1 MMVWIDAASPAARL
15 KVFGLTVTERHLQA
29 LLRLEPKP
37 TKIVIDTGAHDA
49 ADLGIPASVT
59 DRLPCTWTKSTEPF
73 AARLN
78 AALAQAGGDS
88 VLLLD
93 GTALADQRLHGQLI
107 KSSGNL
113 AVFAPDHAENAAIL
127 FLKSA
132 APVAASADLSSLAR
146 GMVSAGTARE
156 LTQESFDGFIRKLR
170 RSLPFYLF
178 RIGDAAAAAKVQ
190 RFLFW
195 SNYKGSTDLFTRY
208 VYPPLVWL
216 MVRPLARA
224 RIHPNLV
231 TLVSIALTFGAVP
244 FFSGGQWAIGFLM
257 AYGMS
262 VLDSV
267 DGKLARLT
275 FTDSRL
281 GNFLDHGL
289 DMVHPP
295 IWYVAWAYGLG
306 LGAEGW
312 DSPLGYAT
320 IAILVFYVLDRLILK
335 IYPRFF
341 QRGFHTHSKLDATV
355 RSFIARRNI
364 NLPLFLLGIVFG
376 LGREAFF
383 LISAWQIATA
393 AYHGCRTFWILAV
406 QKAHRNPQAKPADVA
421 ADLD

>member
-1 MMVWIDAASPAARL
+1 MIVWIDAARGAAER
-15 KVFGLTVTERHLQA
+15 VFGLGLLERHLKA
-29 LLRLEPKP
+29 LKHRKVAPSEIVVDLGDSGRPEPVETRGKWP
-37 TKIVIDTGAHDA
+37 FPIRIARGAGDVKTRITTACGSAPVLAVEIDTLADARLYDFLAQQRRAVAAEDRDAVLALITDA
-49 ADLGIPASVT
+49 AALRAEATSLRDALPA
-59 DRLPCTWTKSTEPF
+59 DFPR
-73 AARLN
+73 
-78 AALAQAGGDS
+78 
-88 VLLLD
+88 
-93 GTALADQRLHGQLI
+93 
-107 KSSGNL
+107 
-113 AVFAPDHAENAAIL
+113 
-127 FLKSA
+127 
-132 APVAASADLSSLAR
+132 
-146 GMVSAGTARE
+146 
-156 LTQESFDGFIRKLR
+156 LTQDAFPGFIRNLR
-170 RSLPFYLF
+170 RTLPFYLF
-178 RIGDAAAAAKVQ
+178 KVTNGAERKAVE

-195 SNYKGSTDLFTRY
+195 SNYKGSTDFFTKY

-216 MVRPLARA
+216 SVRPLARL
-224 RIHPNLV
+224 RVHPNWV
-231 TLVSIALTFGAVP
+231 TAVSILLTLAVVP
-244 FFSGGQWAIGFLM
+244 LAATGHFLAGFLC

-295 IWYVAWAYGLG
+295 IWYVAWAYGIG
-306 LGAEGW
+306 LGTEGW
-312 DSPLGYAT
+312 GSPLGYAT

-341 QRGFHTHSKLDATV
+341 QRGFHTHSKMDATV

-393 AYHGCRTFWILAV
+393 AYHGVRTFWILAV
-406 QKAHRNPQAKPADVA
+406 QKAHRNPQAKPAHVA